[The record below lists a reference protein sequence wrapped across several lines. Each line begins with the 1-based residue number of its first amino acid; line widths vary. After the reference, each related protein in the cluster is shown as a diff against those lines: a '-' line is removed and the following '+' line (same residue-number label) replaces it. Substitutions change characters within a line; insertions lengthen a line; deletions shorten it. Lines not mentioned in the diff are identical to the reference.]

1 MARGKRGPAMS
12 RFCDV
17 HPLDIAD
24 GYGIVRAILVAALI
38 PFLRLCIFVEMETER
53 DTRIN
58 SLENGEVMH
67 AFC

>member
-38 PFLRLCIFVEMETER
+38 PFLRLCIFVEMER
-53 DTRIN
+53 
-58 SLENGEVMH
+58 NGIRESIRWKM
-67 AFC
+67 AK